1 MTHPM
6 KTDILVAG
14 PFYQAQLERLDREF
28 STHKLWQAADRAAFL
43 KECAGKVRGIATTG
57 FHGATAE
64 LMDALPKTEIIS
76 CFGVGVDAI
85 DLKAAAARK
94 IIVTNTPEVLNDDV
108 ADLAL
113 ALMLMASRRLGVGDR
128 FVRDGK
134 WLKGAQPLASKV
146 SGKRLGILG
155 LGRIGQAI
163 AKRAEAFDMPI
174 AYHNRKRVDGVQ
186 YRYYGDLAELAKE
199 SDFLVVI
206 CPGGAATRHIV
217 NEKVMRALG
226 PQGVL
231 VNVARGSVV
240 DESALV
246 KCLQDGS
253 LGSAGLDV
261 FEDEPRVPEALLAM
275 EQVVLA
281 PHVGSATH
289 ETRNAMG
296 RLTVDN
302 LLAHFAGKP
311 VLTPVG

>member
-1 MTHPM
+1 M

-14 PFYQAQLERLDREF
+14 PFYPPQLERLDREF
-28 STHKLWQAADRAAFL
+28 NTHKVWLAQDRAEFL
-43 KECAGKVRGIATTG
+43 AEHADKIRGIATTG
-57 FHGATAE
+57 FYGATAQ
-64 LMDALPKTEIIS
+64 LMDALPKVEIIS

-113 ALMLMASRRLGVGDR
+113 ALMLMASRRLAVGDR

-134 WLKGAQPLASKV
+134 WLKGTQPLARKM

-155 LGRIGQAI
+155 LGRIGKAI

-174 AYHNRKRVDGVQ
+174 AYHNRKAVEGAG
-186 YRYYGDLAELAKE
+186 YRYYADLAELARN

-206 CPGGAATRHIV
+206 CPGGAATRHLV
-217 NEKVMRALG
+217 DENVMKALG
-226 PQGVL
+226 PEGVL

-240 DESALV
+240 DEAALV
-246 KCLQDGS
+246 KCLQDGT
-253 LGSAGLDV
+253 LGGAGLDV
-261 FEDEPRVPEALLAM
+261 FEDEPRASEALFAM

-289 ETRNAMG
+289 ETRNEMG

-311 VLTPVG
+311 VLTPVR

>member
-1 MTHPM
+1 M
-6 KTDILVAG
+6 KPDILVAG
-14 PFYQAQLERLDREF
+14 PFYAPQLERLDREF
-28 STHKLWQAADRAAFL
+28 TTHKLWEAADRTAFL
-43 KECAGKVRGIATTG
+43 KQCAPKVRGIATTG

-64 LMDALPKTEIIS
+64 LMDALPNTEIIS

-113 ALMLMASRRLGVGDR
+113 ALMLMASRRLAYGDR
-128 FVRDGK
+128 YVREGK
-134 WLKGAQPLASKV
+134 WLKSPQPLARKM

-155 LGRIGQAI
+155 LGRIGRAI
-163 AKRAEAFDMPI
+163 ARRAETFDMPI
-174 AYHNRKRVDGVQ
+174 AYHNRKPVKGVE
-186 YRYYGDLAELAKE
+186 YRYHADLVELAAE

-206 CPGGAATRHIV
+206 CPGGPATQHIV
-217 NEKVMRALG
+217 NERVMKALG

-240 DESALV
+240 DEAALV
-246 KCLQDGS
+246 KCLQNGS
-253 LGSAGLDV
+253 LGGAGLDV
-261 FEDEPRVPEALLAM
+261 FEDEPRVPEALLTM

-289 ETRNAMG
+289 ETRNEMG

-302 LLAHFAGKP
+302 LLAHFAGRP
-311 VLTPVG
+311 VLTPVR

>member
-1 MTHPM
+1 MK

-14 PFYQAQLERLDREF
+14 PFYPPQLERLDCEF
-28 STHKLWQAADRAAFL
+28 TTHKLWQASDRAAFL
-43 KECAGKVRGIATTG
+43 KERANSIRGIATTG

-64 LMDALPKTEIIS
+64 VMDALPKVEIIS

-85 DLKAAAARK
+85 DLKAAAERK

-113 ALMLMASRRLGVGDR
+113 ALMLMASRRLAVGDR

-134 WLKGAQPLASKV
+134 WLKGTQPLARKLT
-146 SGKRLGILG
+146 GKRLGILG

-174 AYHNRKRVDGVQ
+174 AYHNRKPVEGAK
-186 YRYYGDLAELAKE
+186 YRYYKDLAELAAE
-199 SDFLVVI
+199 SDFLVAI
-206 CPGGAATRHIV
+206 CPGGAATKRIV
-217 NEKVMRALG
+217 SEKVMKALG
-226 PQGVL
+226 PQGIL

-240 DESALV
+240 DEAALV

-253 LGSAGLDV
+253 LGGAGLDV
-261 FEDEPRVPEALLAM
+261 FEDEPRAPEALFSM

-289 ETRNAMG
+289 ESRNEMG

>member
-1 MTHPM
+1 M

-14 PFYQAQLERLDREF
+14 PFYPPQLERLDREF
-28 STHKLWQAADRAAFL
+28 STHKLWLAQDRAEFL
-43 KECAGKVRGIATTG
+43 AERADKIRGIATTG
-57 FHGATAE
+57 FYGATAQ
-64 LMDALPKTEIIS
+64 LMDALPKVEIIS

-113 ALMLMASRRLGVGDR
+113 ALMLMASRRLAVGDR

-134 WLKGAQPLASKV
+134 WLKGTQPLARKM

-155 LGRIGQAI
+155 LGRIGKAI

-174 AYHNRKRVDGVQ
+174 AYHNRKAVEGAR
-186 YRYYGDLAELAKE
+186 YRYYADLAELARN

-206 CPGGAATRHIV
+206 CPGGAATRHLV
-217 NEKVMRALG
+217 DENVMKTLG
-226 PQGVL
+226 PEGVL
-231 VNVARGSVV
+231 INVARGSVV
-240 DESALV
+240 DEAALV
-246 KCLQDGS
+246 KCLQDGT
-253 LGSAGLDV
+253 LGGAGLDV
-261 FEDEPRVPEALLAM
+261 FEDEPRASEALFAM
-275 EQVVLA
+275 EQVTLA

-289 ETRNAMG
+289 ETRNEMG

-311 VLTPVG
+311 VLTPVR

>member
-1 MTHPM
+1 M

-14 PFYQAQLERLDREF
+14 PFYAPQLERLDREF
-28 STHKLWQAADRAAFL
+28 NTHKLWLAKDRAAL
-43 KECAGKVRGIATTG
+43 LEECAGRVRGIATTG

-64 LMDALPKTEIIS
+64 LMDALPKVEIIS
-76 CFGVGVDAI
+76 CFGVGVDAV

-113 ALMLMASRRLGVGDR
+113 ALMLMASRRLAVGDR
-128 FVRDGK
+128 FVREGK
-134 WLKGAQPLASKV
+134 WLKGNQPLATKM
-146 SGKRLGILG
+146 SGKRLGVLG

-163 AKRAEAFDMPI
+163 AKRAEAFDMTI
-174 AYHNRKRVDGVQ
+174 AYHNRKKVEGVGHS
-186 YRYYGDLAELAKE
+186 YYGDLAELAND
-199 SDFLVVI
+199 SDILVVI
-206 CPGGAATRHIV
+206 CPGGAATKHIV
-217 NEKVMRALG
+217 NERVMKALG
-226 PQGVL
+226 PKGVL

-240 DESALV
+240 DEAALV

-253 LGSAGLDV
+253 LGGAGLDV
-261 FEDEPRVPEALLAM
+261 FEDEPRVPEALFAM

-289 ETRNAMG
+289 ESRNAMG

-302 LLAHFAGKP
+302 LLAHFSGKP

>member
-1 MTHPM
+1 M
-6 KTDILVAG
+6 KPDILVAG
-14 PFYQAQLERLDREF
+14 PFYQPQLERLDREF
-28 STHKLWQAADRAAFL
+28 TTHKLWQATDRAAFL
-43 KECAGKVRGIATTG
+43 KERAGTIRGIATTG

-64 LMDALPKTEIIS
+64 LMDALPKVEIIS
-76 CFGVGVDAI
+76 CFGVGVDAV

-113 ALMLMASRRLGVGDR
+113 ALMLMTSRRLALGDR
-128 FVRDGK
+128 FTRDGK
-134 WLKGAQPLASKV
+134 WLKGTQPLAAKM

-163 AKRAEAFDMPI
+163 AKRAAAFDMPI
-174 AYHNRKRVDGVQ
+174 AYHSRKPVEGVK
-186 YRYYGDLAELAKE
+186 YRYYKDLAELATN

-206 CPGGAATRHIV
+206 CPGGAATRHLV
-217 NEKVMRALG
+217 NESVMKALG
-226 PQGVL
+226 AQGVL

-240 DESALV
+240 DETALV

-253 LGSAGLDV
+253 LGGAGLDV
-261 FEDEPRVPEALLAM
+261 FEDEPRVPEALFAM

-289 ETRNAMG
+289 ETRNEMG

>member
-1 MTHPM
+1 M
-6 KTDILVAG
+6 KPDILVAG
-14 PFYQAQLERLDREF
+14 PFYQAQLERLDSEF
-28 STHKLWQAADRAAFL
+28 TTHKLWQAADRTALL
-43 KECAGKVRGIATTG
+43 KACADKVRGIATTG

-64 LMDALPKTEIIS
+64 LMDALPKVEIIS
-76 CFGVGVDAI
+76 CFGVGVDAV
-85 DLKAAAARK
+85 DLKAAAERK

-113 ALMLMASRRLGVGDR
+113 ALMLMTSRRLAFGDR
-128 FVRDGK
+128 YTREAK
-134 WLKGAQPLASKV
+134 WLKGAQPLARKM

-174 AYHNRKRVDGVQ
+174 AYHNRKRVDGVA
-186 YRYYGDLAELAKE
+186 YRYCEELAELAKE

-206 CPGGAATRHIV
+206 CPGGAATKHIV
-217 NEKVMRALG
+217 NEKVMKALG

-240 DESALV
+240 DEAALV

-253 LGSAGLDV
+253 LGGAGLDV
-261 FEDEPRVPEALLAM
+261 FEDEPRVPEALFAM

-302 LLAHFAGKP
+302 LLAHFSGKP

>member
-1 MTHPM
+1 M

-14 PFYQAQLERLDREF
+14 PFYQPQLERLDREF
-28 STHKLWQAADRAAFL
+28 STHKLWQATDRSAFL
-43 KECAGKVRGIATTG
+43 KERADKIRGIATTG

-113 ALMLMASRRLGVGDR
+113 ALMLMASRRLAVGDR

-134 WLKGAQPLASKV
+134 WLKGTQPLARKM

-163 AKRAEAFDMPI
+163 AKRAEAFEMPV
-174 AYHNRKRVDGVQ
+174 AYHNRKQVEGTK
-186 YRYYGDLAELAKE
+186 YRYYGDVEKLARE

-206 CPGGAATRHIV
+206 CPGGAATKHLV
-217 NEKVMRALG
+217 NERVMKALG
-226 PQGVL
+226 PEGVL

-240 DESALV
+240 DEAALV

-253 LGSAGLDV
+253 LGGAGLDV
-261 FEDEPRVPEALLAM
+261 FEDEPRASEALFAM

-289 ETRNAMG
+289 ETRNEMG

-302 LLAHFAGKP
+302 LLAHFSGKP
-311 VLTPVG
+311 VLTPVR